1 MTRRQVRL
9 LVLEASSGGRLFSVN
24 PDGSDKKVVVTGCR
38 VPDGIAVD
46 VVARHIYWTNMGLP
60 PENDGSIERVDLDGG
75 NRTTIVPS
83 GVTYTPKQ
91 LHFEAAGRKLY
102 WGDREGMRVMRCDL
116 DGSNV
121 ETLVQTGQGED
132 DRRDETRWCVGVA
145 IDPVGGHLYWTQ
157 KGPSD
162 AGLGKILRAGIDLP
176 AGERSAE
183 RGDIEVLFEGLPEPI
198 DLELDLVERMLYWTD
213 RGDPPRGNSVNRA
226 PMEPPDRRRKP
237 EILLTHL
244 MEGIGLALDP
254 DDGRMYVTD
263 LAGNVYAADLDGSNR
278 REILVLQG
286 NLTGI
291 ARAVLTPSPDSL
303 GEGHTTDPLPPRP
316 TETQAGKAPR
326 RQGV

>member
-1 MTRRQVRL
+1 MTRPQERL
-9 LVLEASSGGRLFSVN
+9 FVLEASSGGRLFSAN
-24 PDGSDKKVVVTGCR
+24 PDGSDKKVIVTGCR
-38 VPDGIAVD
+38 IPDGVAVD
-46 VVARHIYWTNMGLP
+46 VQAGHIYWTNMGRP

-83 GVTYTPKQ
+83 GGTHTPKQ

-116 DGSNV
+116 DGQNV

-132 DRRDETRWCVGVA
+132 DRRDETKWCVGVA
-145 IDPVGGHLYWTQ
+145 VDPVGGHLYWTQ

-176 AGERSAE
+176 AGEAAAE

-198 DLELDLVERMLYWTD
+198 DLELDLTRRMLYWTD
-213 RGDPPRGNSVNRA
+213 RGDPPRGNSVNRSPLDA
-226 PMEPPDRRRKP
+226 PEGQRTP

-278 REILVLQG
+278 SEILILQG

-291 ARAVLTPSPDSL
+291 ARAVL
-303 GEGHTTDPLPPRP
+303 P
-316 TETQAGKAPR
+316 TGTKG
-326 RQGV
+326 

>member
-1 MTRRQVRL
+1 MTQRQERL
-9 LVLEASSGGRLFSVN
+9 FVLEASSGGRLFSVH

-38 VPDGIAVD
+38 LPDGVAVD
-46 VVARHIYWTNMGLP
+46 VTAGHIYWTNMGLP
-60 PENDGSIERVDLDGG
+60 SENDGSIERVDLDGG

-83 GVTYTPKQ
+83 GVTHTPKQ
-91 LHFEAAGRKLY
+91 IHFEAAGRKLY

-116 DGSNV
+116 DGAHV
-121 ETLVQTGQGED
+121 ETLVQTGQGAD

-145 IDPVGGHLYWTQ
+145 VDPAGGHLYWSQ

-162 AGLGKILRAGIDLP
+162 GGLGKILRAGINLP
-176 AGERSAE
+176 AGQGAAE

-198 DLELDLVERMLYWTD
+198 DLELDLTERMLYWTD
-213 RGDPPRGNSVNRA
+213 RGDPPRGNSVNRS
-226 PMEPPDRRRKP
+226 PMHPPGRQRTP

-254 DDGRMYVTD
+254 DGSRMYVTD

-278 REILVLQG
+278 REILILQG

-291 ARAVLTPSPDSL
+291 TRAVLP
-303 GEGHTTDPLPPRP
+303 TDTR
-316 TETQAGKAPR
+316 
-326 RQGV
+326 V

>member
-1 MTRRQVRL
+1 MTRPQERL
-9 LVLEASSGGRLFSVN
+9 FVLEASSGGRLFSAN
-24 PDGSDKKVVVTGCR
+24 PDGSDKKVIVTGCR
-38 VPDGIAVD
+38 IPDGVAVD
-46 VVARHIYWTNMGLP
+46 VQAGHIYWTNMGRP

-83 GVTYTPKQ
+83 GGTHTPKQ

-116 DGSNV
+116 DGQNV

-132 DRRDETRWCVGVA
+132 DRRDETKWCVGVA
-145 IDPVGGHLYWTQ
+145 VDPAGGHLYWTQ

-162 AGLGKILRAGIDLP
+162 AGLGKVLRAGIDLP
-176 AGERSAE
+176 AGESAAE

-198 DLELDLVERMLYWTD
+198 DLELDLTRRMLYWTD
-213 RGDPPRGNSVNRA
+213 RGDPPRGNSVNRSPLDA
-226 PMEPPDRRRKP
+226 PEGQRTP

-278 REILVLQG
+278 SEILILQG

-291 ARAVLTPSPDSL
+291 ARAVL
-303 GEGHTTDPLPPRP
+303 P
-316 TETQAGKAPR
+316 TGTKG
-326 RQGV
+326 

>member
-1 MTRRQVRL
+1 MTRRRERL
-9 LVLEASSGGRLFSVN
+9 FVLEASSGGRLFSVN
-24 PDGSDKKVVVTGCR
+24 PDGSDKKVLVTGCR
-38 VPDGIAVD
+38 LPDGVAVD
-46 VVARHIYWTNMGLP
+46 VVAGHIYWTNMGLP

-75 NRTTIVPS
+75 NRTTLVPS

-91 LHFEAAGRKLY
+91 LHFEATDRKLY

-132 DRRDETRWCVGVA
+132 DRSDETRWCVGVA
-145 IDPVGGHLYWTQ
+145 VDPVGGHLYWTQ

-176 AGERSAE
+176 AGEGAAE

-213 RGDPPRGNSVNRA
+213 RGDPPRGNSVNRS
-226 PMEPPDRRRKP
+226 PMEPPDRWRKP

-254 DDGRMYVTD
+254 ADGRMYVTD

-278 REILVLQG
+278 REILLLQG

-291 ARAVLTPSPDSL
+291 TRAVLTPSPGSP
-303 GEGHTTDPLPPRP
+303 GEGHRC
-316 TETQAGKAPR
+316 
-326 RQGV
+326 

>member
-1 MTRRQVRL
+1 M
-9 LVLEASSGGRLFSVN
+9 LEASSGGRLFSVN

-38 VPDGIAVD
+38 VPDGVAVD
-46 VVARHIYWTNMGLP
+46 AAAGHIYWTNMGTP

-75 NRTTIVPS
+75 NRATIVPV
-83 GVTYTPKQ
+83 GITYTPKQ
-91 LHFEAAGRKLY
+91 LHFEAVGRKLY

-121 ETLVQTGQGED
+121 ETLVQTGQGGE
-132 DRRDETRWCVGVA
+132 DRRDERRWCVGVA
-145 IDPVGGHLYWTQ
+145 VDPVGGHLYWTQ

-162 AGLGKILRAGIDLP
+162 AGHGKILRAGIDLP
-176 AGERSAE
+176 AGARAAE
-183 RGDIEVLFEGLPEPI
+183 RRDVETLFEGLPEPI
-198 DLELDLVERMLYWTD
+198 DLELDLTERMLYWTD
-213 RGDPPRGNSVNRA
+213 RGDPPRGNSVNRS
-226 PMEPPDRRRKP
+226 PLDPPDGRRTP

-254 DDGRMYVTD
+254 DGGLMYVTD

-291 ARAVLTPSPDSL
+291 ARAVL
-303 GEGHTTDPLPPRP
+303 PP
-316 TETQAGKAPR
+316 TGTGR
-326 RQGV
+326 RDD